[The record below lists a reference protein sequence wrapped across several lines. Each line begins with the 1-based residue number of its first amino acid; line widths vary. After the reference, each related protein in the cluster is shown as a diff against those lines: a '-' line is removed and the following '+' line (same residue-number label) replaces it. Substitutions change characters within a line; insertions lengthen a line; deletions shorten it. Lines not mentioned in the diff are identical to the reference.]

1 MYVVHVSPL
10 VVFPCF
16 SFLINFLYLFDF
28 DHVVSN
34 FYTYFLKFF
43 LIMLFSYRLVNI
55 YAICIYTKYF
65 CYRLLIYTDF
75 LIGSSV
81 FFFFKESTMHVTLW
95 Q

>member
-34 FYTYFLKFF
+34 FYTYFFKVF
-43 LIMLFSYRLVNI
+43 LD
-55 YAICIYTKYF
+55 YAV
-65 CYRLLIYTDF
+65 F
-75 LIGSSV
+75 L
-81 FFFFKESTMHVTLW
+81 
-95 Q
+95 